1 MEEIMANTITLPRPP
16 LSAPST
22 PRVALASAQIGERLA
37 TPDPRASQARA
48 AAELV
53 HSGPQA
59 GDNPQGEA
67 MWASMKLAMARQNA
81 QDEARFN
88 GPGETRKPNGDV
100 STVEQGSLLRHTVQS
115 PDGSSRVAEVGPQ
128 STRLTETAP
137 DGTSTVTFADDRG
150 FLTVE
155 HRDASGDT
163 LSTDVYIYG
172 PDGLEYQHVDG
183 PWDPPAENRNIGP
196 PGMGQTR

>member
-1 MEEIMANTITLPRPP
+1 MANTITLPRAP
-16 LSAPST
+16 LSSPVPLRAP
-22 PRVALASAQIGERLA
+22 VASAQIRESHA
-37 TPDPRASQARA
+37 SPDPRASQARA
-48 AAELV
+48 AAELL

-59 GDNPQGEA
+59 GENPQGEA
-67 MWASMKLAMARQNA
+67 LSASMKLAMARQNA

-88 GPGETRKPNGDV
+88 GPGETRRPNGDV
-100 STVEQGSLLRHTVQS
+100 STVEQGSLLRHTVKS

-150 FLTVE
+150 FVTVE
-155 HRDASGDT
+155 HRDASGET
-163 LSTDVYIYG
+163 LSTDVYSYG

-183 PWDPPAENRNIGP
+183 PWEPPAENRNIGP
-196 PGMGQTR
+196 PGMSQTGPA